1 MEGMSP
7 LNPKRG
13 GSNLSSGLVSAGLSI
28 GGAVA
33 SMNGAAGLGS
43 MRAMSPPPGGQSRR
57 KILGGMRKG
66 QSGGNG

>member
-1 MEGMSP
+1 MSP

-13 GSNLSSGLVSAGLSI
+13 SLSSSSGLVSAGVSI

-43 MRAMSPPPGGQSRR
+43 MRAMSPPPGGVGRK
-57 KILGGMRKG
+57 KILGGLRKG
-66 QSGGNG
+66 VSVSGNG